1 MIQPKDITLA
11 IILMAM
17 ITFAVRYV
25 FFTTTFEIRL
35 PNWVKTLLTFTAP
48 CILTAMFVP
57 IMFQDL
63 LGSSGHESSVG
74 MVSTTLIE
82 TLQNLASSSYF
93 WASVFAIV
101 CSMLVRNTLLV
112 ILMSMAVFFALKF
125 WLFL

>member
-1 MIQPKDITLA
+1 MIQPKDFTLA

-17 ITFAVRYV
+17 ITFVVRYV

-35 PNWVKTLLTFTAP
+35 PNWAKTVLTFTAP

-63 LGSSGHESSVG
+63 LDGSGHGSSVG
-74 MVSTTLIE
+74 MVSTTLVE
-82 TLQNLASSSYF
+82 ALQNLASSSYF